1 MDRILF
7 LTGRLAKDSLETTL
21 KSIDPPAF
29 SWEIYEIGLQ
39 VAGLMTADMIERRLE
54 PARYAGFDK
63 IIVPGRCRGD
73 LKILGEKLQIS
84 ILRGPDE
91 LKDIPMAPEWEINRK
106 TGRYYY
112 KGLNKK
118 DLRQRQW
125 GYRRLAGEDPHS
137 WISKANMMNLEAS
150 ALYGELDGGKDIYPS
165 YDHPKSSD
173 GAPVWELFD
182 GTDGEDA
189 KVFAAPM
196 SHGIPC
202 VGYVVEESSK
212 PGRLR
217 DDIVKP
223 IVERNVNAL
232 KEAGFNI
239 PMKAMAVIKNLPVG
253 SAFTFPDGTVLT
265 QEEAVEPPRKGRKVV
280 ICGDTASSRAL
291 EGLSMDA
298 DVLVHEATN
307 SYLAGI
313 DKDTDLAGV
322 TRDAVIHGHSTPYI
336 AGDFAKKIRA
346 KKLLLNHFSARYKG
360 DQSIDS
366 LSIMYRIEGQA
377 QKASGLNETQVAA
390 TWDMMI
396 VPVPNE

>member
-1 MDRILF
+1 MQRTPSVKPSKINKIF
-7 LTGRLAKDSLETTL
+7 LTHAHGDHSFGLPGLLCLMGQDRSQDS
-21 KSIDPPAF
+21 SPVD
-29 SWEIYEIGLQ
+29 IYGPEGLRMWLR
-39 VAGLMTADMIERRLE
+39 VAI
-54 PARYAGFDK
+54 RYSVSR
-63 IIVPGRCRGD
+63 IVPNYRVH
-73 LKILGEKLQIS
+73 
-84 ILRGPDE
+84 E

-118 DLRQRQW
+118 DPRQRQW
-125 GYRRLAGEDPHS
+125 GYRGLAGEDPHS

-173 GAPVWELFD
+173 GAPIWELFD